1 MGAAHIVQYH
11 CNSAA
16 SRSAIRFRAQPVQF
30 DIQPFAIVHPSVSF
44 FRSKDTK
51 TFAGVV
57 IFQ

>member
-1 MGAAHIVQYH
+1 MGAAHIVQHH

-16 SRSAIRFRAQPVQF
+16 SRSAILFRAQPVQF